1 MKVMDEKDRILLQV
15 LEDNARIS
23 LHDVAAMTQL
33 SEAEVEERI
42 QVLEKAKIIRKFTTV
57 IDWERAGDGEVSAII
72 DLKVTPERDYGYDRI
87 AERIARF
94 RQVKSLRLM
103 SGVYDLQLHVTAKTM
118 HDVARFVSEQIAPID
133 HIRETATHI
142 IMKTYKEN
150 GNLFYERE
158 EGERLPLSF

>member
-1 MKVMDEKDRILLQV
+1 MMDEKDRILLHL
-15 LEDNARIS
+15 LEENARIH
-23 LHDVAAMTQL
+23 LHEVAAMAQL
-33 SEAEVEERI
+33 TESDVEERI
-42 QVLEKAKIIRKFTTV
+42 QDLQKKKIIRKFTTV
-57 IDWERAGDGEVSAII
+57 VDWERAGDGEVSAII

-103 SGVYDLQLHVTAKTM
+103 SGVYDLQLHVSAKNM
-118 HDVARFVSEQIAPID
+118 HEVARFVSEQIAPID

-158 EGERLPLSF
+158 EGERLPLTF

>member
-1 MKVMDEKDRILLQV
+1 MDDKDRILLQV
-15 LEDNARIS
+15 LEDNARTPLDEI
-23 LHDVAAMTQL
+23 AAMAQL
-33 SEAEVEERI
+33 DKTEVDERI
-42 QVLEKAKIIRKFTTV
+42 RDLEEKKIIRKYTTV
-57 IDWERAGDGEVSAII
+57 IDWERSGDGEVSAII

-103 SGVYDLQLHVTAKTM
+103 SGVYDLQLHVSAKSM
-118 HDVARFVSEQIAPID
+118 HEVARFVSEQIAPID

-150 GNLFYERE
+150 GNIFYERE
-158 EGERLPLSF
+158 EGERLPLTF